1 MKWRKKIKKKV
12 QVRWKI
18 KMIGISMKKKT
29 LMDLLMK
36 NKMNRKMK
44 RKEMNFW
51 EKKKLFQMKKML
63 TCMVSNLTKKKWKHI
78 KMKVILNKTLNFNKK
93 INQKVKREEIYSKK
107 QMIKKKTKGRIWLM
121 TNLII
126 SEKLSSRT
134 KKKLKHQK
142 KKLN

>member
-1 MKWRKKIKKKV
+1 M
-12 QVRWKI
+12 
-18 KMIGISMKKKT
+18 KKT

-44 RKEMNFW
+44 RKEMNFL

-107 QMIKKKTKGRIWLM
+107 QMIKKKTKGRI
-121 TNLII
+121 
-126 SEKLSSRT
+126 
-134 KKKLKHQK
+134 
-142 KKLN
+142 